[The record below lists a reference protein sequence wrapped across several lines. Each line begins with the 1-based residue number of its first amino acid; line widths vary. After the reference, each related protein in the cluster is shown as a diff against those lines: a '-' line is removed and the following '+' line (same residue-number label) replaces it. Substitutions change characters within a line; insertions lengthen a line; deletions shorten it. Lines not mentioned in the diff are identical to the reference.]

1 MEGEEFGTYLLRIVV
16 QVSGLEQTQYFD
28 ISPLFG
34 SIPIYQRWIQL
45 WKKFR
50 NRHHAG
56 TCNCT
61 CRQLPF
67 LDGFC
72 CKQQLLRRVWARLG
86 GGAAK
91 EQQLCWFRPCYPA
104 VPNPDKQCIYCC
116 CHFRRDSYPWISM
129 TQLGRALKQTR
140 YEIKWCFVRFPF
152 VSAPF
157 WILPFHFQRN
167 SFIQI
172 KDPSQLNLHIVSIL
186 TTSAAK
192 DGGSWVWFAGLKQ
205 QINITT
211 AKAGACWFIGSPD
224 RAPAVPNPKNAS
236 FAAIVST
243 EILPMI
249 LNETAGKIIKNGVHV
264 VRHHQMFCS
273 NPFFYTRHEV
283 HVRRILLILSC

>member
-1 MEGEEFGTYLLRIVV
+1 MNDEYSNE
-16 QVSGLEQTQYFD
+16 
-28 ISPLFG
+28 
-34 SIPIYQRWIQL
+34 
-45 WKKFR
+45 KHFR
-50 NRHHAG
+50 DRHHFG

-61 CRQLPF
+61 CRQLSF
-67 LDGFC
+67 LTASSWLVELQRNSSRCVDSD
-72 CKQQLLRRVWARLG
+72 RAI
-86 GGAAK
+86 
-91 EQQLCWFRPCYPA
+91 PA
-104 VPNPDKQCIYCC
+104 VPNPDNAST
-116 CHFRRDSYPWISM
+116 DVVIS
-129 TQLGRALKQTR
+129 A
-140 YEIKWCFVRFPF
+140 E
-152 VSAPF
+152 
-157 WILPFHFQRN
+157 ILPTDFKDTAGE
-167 SFIQI
+167 SI
-172 KDPSQLNLHIVSIL
+172 KTNKVRDRSLSTASAHSVRLL